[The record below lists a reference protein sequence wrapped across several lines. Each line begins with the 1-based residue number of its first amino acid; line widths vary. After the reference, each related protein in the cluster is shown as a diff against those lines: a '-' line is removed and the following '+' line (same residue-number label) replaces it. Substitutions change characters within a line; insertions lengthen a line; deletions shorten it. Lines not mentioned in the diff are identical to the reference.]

1 MRDTHPMQK
10 VYIYAVKS
18 FSSTLK
24 TRFPFQ
30 RRCPDRL
37 AQSYDYLCVV
47 LAATARALRC
57 MHALSLHRNFT
68 HACMHCVTAVM
79 HNRARATACT
89 SDSRSDIRELSQ
101 LPSMPKGKLCTYRLW
116 QLTIFFFYFSCFRLI
131 FSGILIVWI
140 TFDHHYFW
148 ILSMEFSNNATFAE
162 KSWFLGNFP
171 FTCVQSACSAS
182 GALAAH
188 VCLNVRWMGILRV
201 ATAWYACT
209 VTARKFHSRMH
220 CVTAVL
226 GSYYHA

>member
-18 FSSTLK
+18 
-24 TRFPFQ
+24 FPFQ

-131 FSGILIVWI
+131 FSGILIV
-140 TFDHHYFW
+140 
-148 ILSMEFSNNATFAE
+148 
-162 KSWFLGNFP
+162 
-171 FTCVQSACSAS
+171 
-182 GALAAH
+182 
-188 VCLNVRWMGILRV
+188 
-201 ATAWYACT
+201 
-209 VTARKFHSRMH
+209 
-220 CVTAVL
+220 
-226 GSYYHA
+226 